1 LAIFVR
7 GALSRRPNTAGMKKT
22 IQILIS
28 TLKLAIQELHKNK
41 LRTFLSLF
49 GVTIGIF
56 CIIGV
61 LSTVSSLEK
70 NIQDGVKSL
79 GTNTVYID
87 KWDYQGGADYPWWKY
102 VNRPTPK
109 MLESKILREKVGA
122 DIKVVFNFSTQSFIE
137 YENNKLENINYHGVT
152 SEFSEIQPLE
162 IQYGRYLNPMEFD
175 YGTPSILMGY
185 ENAEYLFGD
194 PEKAVGKE
202 VQLRNR
208 KGRIVGVIKK
218 QGSSLLGGG
227 GWRFDQSI
235 VLSYNFMKQ
244 LLFDERY
251 NNPKIIVKGPENMS
265 SDALKGEL
273 QGAMR
278 SIRRLGPAQ
287 EDDFALNAISDFS
300 KAVSSLFDNVNFG
313 GWLIGLLSLIVGA
326 FGIAN
331 IMFVTVRERTPYIG
345 LKKAI
350 GAKKKTILMEFLL
363 ESSFICIIGGL
374 IGLVLVIILSSLLS
388 KVFNFPI
395 TVSSNIL
402 GLAFGIC
409 LFIGVTAGI
418 IPAII
423 AARMDPVV
431 AIRSK

>member
-1 LAIFVR
+1 MR
-7 GALSRRPNTAGMKKT
+7 KT

-28 TLKLAIQELHKNK
+28 TLKLAIQELYKNK

-61 LSTVSSLEK
+61 LSTVSSLEQ

-109 MLESKILREKVGA
+109 MLESEILREKVGA
-122 DIKVVFNFSTQSFIE
+122 NINVVFNFSTQSFVE

-152 SEFSEIQPLE
+152 DEFFEIQPLE
-162 IQYGRYLNPMEFD
+162 IQYGRSLTKMEFER
-175 YGTPSILMGY
+175 GTPSVLMGY
-185 ENAEYLFGD
+185 ENAEFLFGN
-194 PEKAVGKE
+194 PERAVGKE
-202 VQLRNR
+202 VTLR
-208 KGRIVGVIKK
+208 KGKAIVVGVIKK

-227 GWRFDQSI
+227 GWRFDQSL
-235 VLSYNFMKQ
+235 VLSYNLMRKM
-244 LLFDERY
+244 LFDERFS
-251 NNPKIIVKGPENMS
+251 NPKIIVKGPENMS

-273 QGAMR
+273 KGAMR
-278 SIRRLGPAQ
+278 SMRRLGPTE

-300 KAVSSLFDNVNFG
+300 KAVSSLFSNVNLG
-313 GWLIGLLSLIVGA
+313 GWLIGLLSLVVGA

-363 ESSFICIIGGL
+363 ESSFICIIGGM
-374 IGLVLVIILSSLLS
+374 IGLLLVIILSNILS

-395 TVSSNIL
+395 TVSGDIL

-409 LFIGVTAGI
+409 LFIGVLAGI